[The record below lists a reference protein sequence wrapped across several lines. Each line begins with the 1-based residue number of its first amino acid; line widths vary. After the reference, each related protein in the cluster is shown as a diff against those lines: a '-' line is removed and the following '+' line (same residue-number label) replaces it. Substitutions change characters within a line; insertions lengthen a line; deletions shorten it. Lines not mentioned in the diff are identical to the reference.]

1 MLRRLGCIVL
11 AGAAALILLIG
22 GNFYWG
28 WTASGPAVEE
38 MSVVIPAGS
47 SLASAA
53 QVLEEKGAISSAGA
67 FLNRAKVFGGSDPI
81 KAGEFVI
88 PAGASNAQIL
98 SILQGG
104 EVVRRMVTVP
114 EGMPS
119 ILVHEKLMAEKLLTG
134 DVPVPEEGTILPESY
149 SFERGEKRIA
159 VMLRMQKAMQ
169 DTIDELWPNR
179 SPDTV
184 AKTPQQAITLAAI
197 VEKETGKPSERRMI
211 AGVYSNRV
219 RKGMM
224 LQADPTIIYP
234 ITRGKPLGRRIRQS
248 EISAVN
254 DYNTYAMTGLPKGPI
269 TNPGRASIE
278 AVLNPARTDALFF
291 VADGT
296 GGHVF
301 ASTLADH
308 NRNVEKWFAIRRARG
323 EM

>member
-11 AGAAALILLIG
+11 AGAAALVLLIG

-28 WTASGPAVEE
+28 WTASGPVPEE
-38 MSVVIPAGS
+38 LSVVIPAGS

-98 SILQGG
+98 DILQGG
-104 EVVRRMVTVP
+104 AVIRRMVTVP

-169 DTIDELWPNR
+169 DTIAELWPNR

-184 AKTPQQAITLAAI
+184 AKTPQEAVTLAAI
-197 VEKETGKPSERRMI
+197 VEKETGKASERRMI
-211 AGVYSNRV
+211 AGVYSNRI

-278 AVLNPARTDALFF
+278 AVLNPARTDALYF

>member
-28 WTASGPAVEE
+28 WTASGPTVEE
-38 MSVVIPAGS
+38 MAVVIPAGS

-169 DTIDELWPNR
+169 DTIDELWSNR